1 MFKFDGELWRAWR
14 QIYNS
19 HHCIRIT
26 LDRPNLDVVATIG
39 RVLAVF
45 GHARLAVHLVTAS
58 QIFLHCINV
67 PFETGGFVA
76 WTYPKASA

>member
-45 GHARLAVHLVTAS
+45 GHARLAVHLLTRHKFFCIAS
-58 QIFLHCINV
+58 
-67 PFETGGFVA
+67 
-76 WTYPKASA
+76 TYLLRQEGS